1 MTPRARHRLLCGIGI
16 AMWLSWCALIGYVF
30 GVNWGW

>member
-16 AMWLSWCALIGYVF
+16 AMWLSWCAVLVF
-30 GVNWGW
+30 SFALLT